1 MSYLSPEYYMGSG
14 LRTRRGLNP
23 LGAARCEAADV
34 RVIAIL
40 CALFVVLNL
49 PETYKL
55 VNSLWVKI
63 PGLSSSPITDA
74 SGKPTKTGVAVH
86 TAVFGLILYIW
97 VLCK

>member
-1 MSYLSPEYYMGSG
+1 MDYYNQLNAP

-23 LGAARCEAADV
+23 LGAARCDAADV

-49 PETYKL
+49 PQTYNL
-55 VNSLWVKI
+55 VNRIAVKVGV
-63 PGLSSSPITDA
+63 PQGTLVDA
-74 SGKPTKTGVAVH
+74 NGKPTKWGVAVH
-86 TAVFGLILYIW
+86 TAVFGLILYLW